1 MYQFL
6 VVGFE
11 YPRSARRFR
20 HSATAA
26 MDAEVRAFAA
36 DVTRRGLSVK
46 TAQWRSGARCV
57 SDGEFV
63 KALDDALVT
72 ASHDGVSRVYALH
85 IDCGGGGDRGGGG
98 GFGRKVKLVVGDD
111 ALKRAREACAGRGE
125 VVRATTTRGA
135 TRDGSVR
142 GMLDDE
148 RAARMEYYDAASDEM
163 NAFRANTY
171 GRVQMDSVERRSGG
185 GRRSGA
191 PASAPASAPAVKKP
205 TPAATTTTTT
215 TTTTMK
221 TDSTKDT
228 STKTKDTAV
237 PAKKSS
243 NLMSMFAKAPQKK
256 TAPVPKK
263 EEKPAPVVA
272 KKEEEKP
279 VVVEKKAVA
288 NAEAAILEAE
298 EDASDEDSD
307 DDFGATRKPR
317 RKRAMA
323 VESEDEEEDEQ
334 PAAEEDNDFMEIED
348 EPTPTPTPAPKKA
361 PGSSKKTTPT
371 SAKKRKSKA
380 QDEADDN
387 DQDDAPSSNP
397 TSASKKQKKDKP
409 LSKKALLARR
419 IKKTIEIMD
428 EETGEETTRTIF
440 VDEFDNELNEDG
452 SYKFPDEN
460 VKTAA

>member
-1 MYQFL
+1 M
-6 VVGFE
+6 
-11 YPRSARRFR
+11 
-20 HSATAA
+20 
-26 MDAEVRAFAA
+26 VRAFAS
-36 DVTRRGLSVK
+36 DVTQRGLSVK
-46 TAQWRSGARCV
+46 TAQWRSGARAV
-57 SDGEFV
+57 SDREFV
-63 KALDDALVT
+63 QALDAALVT
-72 ASHDGVSRVYALH
+72 AGAGVSRVYALH
-85 IDCGGGGDRGGGG
+85 IDCVGEGDRGG

-185 GRRSGA
+185 GRW
-191 PASAPASAPAVKKP
+191 SAAPAVKKP
-205 TPAATTTTTT
+205 TPPAAAATTATTTTTT
-215 TTTTMK
+215 TKKDT
-221 TDSTKDT
+221 TKDT

-256 TAPVPKK
+256 TAPAPKK

-272 KKEEEKP
+272 KEEEKP
-279 VVVEKKAVA
+279 VAVEKKAVA

-334 PAAEEDNDFMEIED
+334 PAVEEDNDFMEIED
-348 EPTPTPTPAPKKA
+348 EPTPAPTPAPKEA

-380 QDEADDN
+380 QDEADDD

-428 EETGEETTRTIF
+428 EETGEETTCTIF
-440 VDEFDNELNEDG
+440 VDEFENELNEDG
-452 SYKFPDEN
+452 SYKFPEN

>member
-1 MYQFL
+1 M
-6 VVGFE
+6 
-11 YPRSARRFR
+11 
-20 HSATAA
+20 
-26 MDAEVRAFAA
+26 VRAFAS
-36 DVTRRGLSVK
+36 DVTQRGLSVK
-46 TAQWRSGARCV
+46 TAQWRSGARAV
-57 SDGEFV
+57 SDREFV
-63 KALDDALVT
+63 QALDAALVT
-72 ASHDGVSRVYALH
+72 AGAGVSRVYALH
-85 IDCGGGGDRGGGG
+85 IDCVGEGDRGG

-185 GRRSGA
+185 GRW
-191 PASAPASAPAVKKP
+191 SAAPAVKKP
-205 TPAATTTTTT
+205 TPPAAAATTATTTTTT
-215 TTTTMK
+215 TKKDT
-221 TDSTKDT
+221 TKDT
-228 STKTKDTAV
+228 STETKDRAV
-237 PAKKSS
+237 PAKKAS

-256 TAPVPKK
+256 TAPAPKK

-272 KKEEEKP
+272 KEEEKP
-279 VVVEKKAVA
+279 VAVEKKAVA

-323 VESEDEEEDEQ
+323 VESEDEEDEQ
-334 PAAEEDNDFMEIED
+334 PAPEEEDDVMEIED
-348 EPTPTPTPAPKKA
+348 EPTPAPTPSPKKA

-380 QDEADDN
+380 QDEEDDD

-428 EETGEETTRTIF
+428 EETGEETTCTIF
-440 VDEFDNELNEDG
+440 VDEFENELNEDG
-452 SYKFPDEN
+452 SYKFPEN

>member
-1 MYQFL
+1 M
-6 VVGFE
+6 
-11 YPRSARRFR
+11 
-20 HSATAA
+20 
-26 MDAEVRAFAA
+26 VRAFAS
-36 DVTRRGLSVK
+36 DVTQRGLSVK
-46 TAQWRSGARCV
+46 TAQWRSGARAV
-57 SDGEFV
+57 SDREFV
-63 KALDDALVT
+63 QALDAALVT
-72 ASHDGVSRVYALH
+72 AGAGVSRVYALH
-85 IDCGGGGDRGGGG
+85 IDCVGEGDRGG

-185 GRRSGA
+185 GRW
-191 PASAPASAPAVKKP
+191 SAAPAVKKP
-205 TPAATTTTTT
+205 TPPAAAATTATTTTTT
-215 TTTTMK
+215 TKKDT
-221 TDSTKDT
+221 TKDT
-228 STKTKDTAV
+228 STETKDRAV
-237 PAKKSS
+237 PAKKAS

-256 TAPVPKK
+256 TAPAPKK

-272 KKEEEKP
+272 KEEEKP
-279 VVVEKKAVA
+279 VAVEKKAVA

-334 PAAEEDNDFMEIED
+334 PAVEEDNDFMEIED
-348 EPTPTPTPAPKKA
+348 EPTPAPTPAPKEA

-380 QDEADDN
+380 QDEADDD

-428 EETGEETTRTIF
+428 EETGEETTCTIF
-440 VDEFDNELNEDG
+440 VDEFENELNEDG
-452 SYKFPDEN
+452 SYKFPEN

>member
-1 MYQFL
+1 
-6 VVGFE
+6 
-11 YPRSARRFR
+11 
-20 HSATAA
+20 
-26 MDAEVRAFAA
+26 MDAVARAFAS
-36 DVTRRGLSVK
+36 DVTQRGLSVK

-57 SDGEFV
+57 SDRAFAQ
-63 KALDDALVT
+63 ALDAALVT
-72 ASHDGVSRVYALH
+72 AGDGVSRVYALH
-85 IDCGGGGDRGGGG
+85 IDYGGEGDRGG
-98 GFGRKVKLVVGDD
+98 GFGRKVKLVVGED

-171 GRVQMDSVERRSGG
+171 GRVQMDRVERRSGG

-205 TPAATTTTTT
+205 TPAAATTTTTKKDT
-215 TTTTMK
+215 
-221 TDSTKDT
+221 SKDT

-256 TAPVPKK
+256 TAASAPKK

-279 VVVEKKAVA
+279 VVVERKAAA

-323 VESEDEEEDEQ
+323 VESEDEEDEQ
-334 PAAEEDNDFMEIED
+334 PAPEEEDDVMEIED
-348 EPTPTPTPAPKKA
+348 EPTPAPTPSPKKA

-380 QDEADDN
+380 QDEADDQD
-387 DQDDAPSSNP
+387 DQNDAPSSNP

-428 EETGEETTRTIF
+428 EETGEETTCTIF
-440 VDEFDNELNEDG
+440 VDEFENELNEDG
-452 SYKFPDEN
+452 SYKYPEN
-460 VKTAA
+460 VKTAANA

>member
-1 MYQFL
+1 
-6 VVGFE
+6 
-11 YPRSARRFR
+11 
-20 HSATAA
+20 
-26 MDAEVRAFAA
+26 MDAVVRAFAS
-36 DVTRRGLSVK
+36 DVTQRGLSVK
-46 TAQWRSGARCV
+46 TAQWRSGARAV
-57 SDGEFV
+57 SDREFV
-63 KALDDALVT
+63 QALDAALVT
-72 ASHDGVSRVYALH
+72 AGDGVSRVYALH
-85 IDCGGGGDRGGGG
+85 IDCVGEGDRGG

-185 GRRSGA
+185 GRW
-191 PASAPASAPAVKKP
+191 SAAPAVKKP
-205 TPAATTTTTT
+205 TPPAAAATTTTTT
-215 TTTTMK
+215 TTTTK
-221 TDSTKDT
+221 KDTTKDT
-228 STKTKDTAV
+228 STETKDRAV
-237 PAKKSS
+237 PAKKAS

-256 TAPVPKK
+256 TAPAPKK

-272 KKEEEKP
+272 KEEEKP
-279 VVVEKKAVA
+279 VAVEKKAVA

-334 PAAEEDNDFMEIED
+334 PAVEEDNDFMEIED
-348 EPTPTPTPAPKKA
+348 EPTPAPTPAPKEA

-380 QDEADDN
+380 QDEADDD

-428 EETGEETTRTIF
+428 EETGEETTCTIF
-440 VDEFDNELNEDG
+440 VDEFENELNEDG
-452 SYKFPDEN
+452 SYKFPEN

>member
-1 MYQFL
+1 M
-6 VVGFE
+6 
-11 YPRSARRFR
+11 
-20 HSATAA
+20 
-26 MDAEVRAFAA
+26 VRAFAS
-36 DVTRRGLSVK
+36 DVTQRGLSVK
-46 TAQWRSGARCV
+46 TAQWRSGARAV
-57 SDGEFV
+57 SDREFV
-63 KALDDALVT
+63 QALDAALVT
-72 ASHDGVSRVYALH
+72 AGAGVSRVYALH
-85 IDCGGGGDRGGGG
+85 IDCVGEGDRGG

-185 GRRSGA
+185 GRW
-191 PASAPASAPAVKKP
+191 SAAPAVTKP
-205 TPAATTTTTT
+205 TPPAATATTTATTTTTKKDT
-215 TTTTMK
+215 
-221 TDSTKDT
+221 TKDT

-256 TAPVPKK
+256 TAPAPKK

-272 KKEEEKP
+272 KEEEKP
-279 VVVEKKAVA
+279 VAVEKKAVA

-334 PAAEEDNDFMEIED
+334 PAVEEDNDFMEIED
-348 EPTPTPTPAPKKA
+348 EPTPAPTPAPKEA

-380 QDEADDN
+380 QDEADDD

-428 EETGEETTRTIF
+428 EETGEETTCTIF
-440 VDEFDNELNEDG
+440 VDEFENELNEDG
-452 SYKFPDEN
+452 SYKFPEN

>member
-1 MYQFL
+1 M
-6 VVGFE
+6 
-11 YPRSARRFR
+11 S
-20 HSATAA
+20 
-26 MDAEVRAFAA
+26 DRAFA
-36 DVTRRGLSVK
+36 
-46 TAQWRSGARCV
+46 Q
-57 SDGEFV
+57 
-63 KALDDALVT
+63 ALDAALVT
-72 ASHDGVSRVYALH
+72 AGAGVSRVYALH
-85 IDCGGGGDRGGGG
+85 IDCVGEGDRGG

-185 GRRSGA
+185 GRW
-191 PASAPASAPAVKKP
+191 SAAPAVKKP
-205 TPAATTTTTT
+205 TPPAAAATTATTTTTT
-215 TTTTMK
+215 TKKDT
-221 TDSTKDT
+221 TKDA
-228 STKTKDTAV
+228 STETKDRAV
-237 PAKKSS
+237 PAKKAS

-256 TAPVPKK
+256 TAPAPKK

-272 KKEEEKP
+272 KEEEKP
-279 VVVEKKAVA
+279 VAVEKKAVA

-334 PAAEEDNDFMEIED
+334 PAVEEDNDFMEIED
-348 EPTPTPTPAPKKA
+348 EPTPAPTPAPKEA

-380 QDEADDN
+380 QDEADDD

-428 EETGEETTRTIF
+428 EETGEETTCTIF
-440 VDEFDNELNEDG
+440 VDEFENELNEDG
-452 SYKFPDEN
+452 SYKFPEN

>member
-1 MYQFL
+1 M
-6 VVGFE
+6 
-11 YPRSARRFR
+11 
-20 HSATAA
+20 
-26 MDAEVRAFAA
+26 VRAFAS
-36 DVTRRGLSVK
+36 DVTQRGLSVK
-46 TAQWRSGARCV
+46 TAQWRSGARAV
-57 SDGEFV
+57 SDREFV
-63 KALDDALVT
+63 QALDAALVT
-72 ASHDGVSRVYALH
+72 AGAGVSRVYALH
-85 IDCGGGGDRGGGG
+85 IDCVGEGDRGG

-185 GRRSGA
+185 GRW
-191 PASAPASAPAVKKP
+191 SAAPAVKKP
-205 TPAATTTTTT
+205 TPPAAAATTATTTTTT
-215 TTTTMK
+215 TKKDT
-221 TDSTKDT
+221 TKDT

-256 TAPVPKK
+256 TAPAPKK

-272 KKEEEKP
+272 KEEEKP
-279 VVVEKKAVA
+279 VAVEKKAVA

-334 PAAEEDNDFMEIED
+334 PAVEEDNDFMEIED
-348 EPTPTPTPAPKKA
+348 EPTPAPTPAPKEA

-380 QDEADDN
+380 QDEEDDD

-428 EETGEETTRTIF
+428 EETGEETTCTIF
-440 VDEFDNELNEDG
+440 VDEFENELNEDG
-452 SYKFPDEN
+452 SYKFPEN

>member
-1 MYQFL
+1 M
-6 VVGFE
+6 
-11 YPRSARRFR
+11 S
-20 HSATAA
+20 
-26 MDAEVRAFAA
+26 DRAFA
-36 DVTRRGLSVK
+36 
-46 TAQWRSGARCV
+46 Q
-57 SDGEFV
+57 
-63 KALDDALVT
+63 ALDAALVT
-72 ASHDGVSRVYALH
+72 AGDGVSRVYALH
-85 IDCGGGGDRGGGG
+85 IDYGGEGDRGG
-98 GFGRKVKLVVGDD
+98 GFGRKVKLVVGED

-185 GRRSGA
+185 GRW
-191 PASAPASAPAVKKP
+191 SAAPAVKKP
-205 TPAATTTTTT
+205 TPPAAAATTATTTTTT
-215 TTTTMK
+215 TKKDT
-221 TDSTKDT
+221 TKDT
-228 STKTKDTAV
+228 STETKDRAV
-237 PAKKSS
+237 PAKKAS

-256 TAPVPKK
+256 TAPAPKK

-272 KKEEEKP
+272 KEEEKP
-279 VVVEKKAVA
+279 VAVEKKAVA

-334 PAAEEDNDFMEIED
+334 PAVEEDNDFMEIED
-348 EPTPTPTPAPKKA
+348 EPTPAPTPAPKEA

-380 QDEADDN
+380 QDEADDD

-428 EETGEETTRTIF
+428 EETGEETTCTIF
-440 VDEFDNELNEDG
+440 VDEFENELNEDG
-452 SYKFPDEN
+452 SYKYPEN
-460 VKTAA
+460 VKTAANA